1 MQLMSVFSCPFPIVF
16 CLFYHPL
23 QRCLALSS
31 SIYKDNMFLSLQL
44 FQLFMQTAHVIAVN
58 RRLMDNTKTERF
70 FCPGYKCEKFLHQ
83 LCLVLGTGFFPDKGI
98 LVSVQKEKLPGY
110 GAYPG
115 QHVHHPSQYY
125 FKAAR
130 CKERNRAMVAWSGPC
145 FPSSKYIK
153 FRSLRQASSIFWEL
167 KMPFMAA
174 YTTIANNCRRLT

>member
-1 MQLMSVFSCPFPIVF
+1 MQLMSAFSCPFPIVF

-44 FQLFMQTAHVIAVN
+44 FQLFMQTAQVIAVN
-58 RRLMDNTKTERF
+58 RRLMDNTKAERF

-110 GAYPG
+110 GAYPD

-125 FKAAR
+125 FTTGRQMQRTEPGNGNLVRPMLSFQQIHKIQIPAAGLLNLLGT
-130 CKERNRAMVAWSGPC
+130 KDAVHGSV
-145 FPSSKYIK
+145 YH
-153 FRSLRQASSIFWEL
+153 
-167 KMPFMAA
+167 
-174 YTTIANNCRRLT
+174 NCQ